1 MQYNAGWEAYSHAVK
16 SYGSRRVFRVK
27 LLGNYGRK
35 ILCKR
40 QYTFRATEPAQNRF
54 AHK

>member
-1 MQYNAGWEAYSHAVK
+1 MQYNAGWEVHGHAVK

-27 LLGNYGRK
+27 LLGNYSRK
-35 ILCKR
+35 VLCKR
-40 QYTFRATEPAQNRF
+40 QHTFRATEPAQKCF